1 MKIGMQYSSTL
12 QVGEE
17 HLACAVGSG
26 DLRVLATPM
35 MLALME
41 NAAMLCVAE
50 CLDANSTTV
59 GSRIES
65 SHLRPTGVGQS
76 VKATA
81 ELTQIE
87 GRKLT
92 FKVWAEDANG
102 LIGEGTHTRYV
113 VDKERFMQKI
123 Q

>member
-1 MKIGMQYSSTL
+1 MNIGMQYTSIL
-12 QVGEE
+12 QVSEE

-81 ELTQIE
+81 ELTGVE